1 MPSNCQVGGVP
12 PQSSAAERQITSS
25 TSSSTTKARIG
36 TMSDFEDEMDID
48 VPLTKDVKFS
58 TGSGEK
64 GKRSAANLPV
74 EAEDS
79 LPWVEKYRPVTLAD
93 VSGHQDILATIN
105 KFVDSNRLPHLLLYG
120 PPGTGKTSTILA
132 LARRIYGANNMR
144 QMVLELNASDDRGI
158 DVVREQIKTFA
169 STKQI
174 FSLGANTGG
183 NGIAA
188 YKLIIL
194 DEADAM
200 TNTAQMALRRIMEK
214 YTANTRFCIIA
225 NYSHKLSPAL
235 LSRCTRF
242 RFSPLKEPDI
252 RFLVDKVIEEEN
264 VKILPEATEALVR
277 LSKGDM
283 RRALNVL
290 QACHASSTPL
300 QPRDAPKIP
309 EKDIV
314 RETITMET
322 IYNCIAAP
330 PPDAIKK
337 ILETLLSTSDVTSC
351 LATVNTLK
359 VAQGLA
365 LADIITALSEEMVK
379 LEVKPEVMISWL
391 DGLANIEHR
400 VAGGGSEAVQ
410 TGALVGV
417 VRNGVELM
425 G

>member
-1 MPSNCQVGGVP
+1 
-12 PQSSAAERQITSS
+12 
-25 TSSSTTKARIG
+25 
-36 TMSDFEDEMDID
+36 MSDYEDEMDVD
-48 VPLTKDVKFS
+48 GPAPSKDITFS
-58 TGSGEK
+58 SDNTAK

-79 LPWVEKYRPVTLAD
+79 LPWVEKYRPVSLTD

-132 LARRIYGANNMR
+132 LARRIYGEQNMR

-174 FSLGANTGG
+174 FTVGASARPGG
-183 NGIAA
+183 MAS

-225 NYSHKLSPAL
+225 NYTHKLSPAL

-242 RFSPLKEPDI
+242 RFSPLKEADI
-252 RFLVDKVIEEEN
+252 RVLVDKVIMEEDI
-264 VKILPEATEALVR
+264 KITSDATDALVK

-300 QPRDAPKIP
+300 QPKDGPKIA

-314 RETITMET
+314 RDTITIQT

-330 PPDAIKK
+330 PPDAIQK
-337 ILETLLSTSDVTSC
+337 IAETLLSTSDVSSC
-351 LATVNTLK
+351 LSTINTLK
-359 VAQGLA
+359 VANGLA
-365 LADIITALSEEMVK
+365 LADIITALSEILTTMD
-379 LEVKPEVMISWL
+379 VKPEAMIRWL
-391 DGLANIEHR
+391 DGLAEIEYR
-400 VAGGGSEAVQ
+400 MAGGGSEAIQ
-410 TGALVGV
+410 TGAVVGV
-417 VRNGVELM
+417 VREGCELI

>member
-1 MPSNCQVGGVP
+1 
-12 PQSSAAERQITSS
+12 
-25 TSSSTTKARIG
+25 
-36 TMSDFEDEMDID
+36 MSDFEDEMELDAPA
-48 VPLTKDVKFS
+48 VKDSIMFNS
-58 TGSGEK
+58 DNLDAK

-79 LPWVEKYRPVTLAD
+79 LPWVEKYRPDTLDD

-132 LARRIYGANNMR
+132 LARRIYGNKNMR

-174 FSLGANTGG
+174 FSAAPRQGDMPSLGT
-183 NGIAA
+183 

-200 TNTAQMALRRIMEK
+200 TSTAQMALRRIMEK

-225 NYSHKLSPAL
+225 NYTHKLSPAL

-242 RFSPLKEPDI
+242 RFSPLKEVDI
-252 RFLVDKVIEEEN
+252 RGLVDYVIEKEE
-264 VKILPEATEALVR
+264 VHITGDAVESLVR

-300 QPRDAPKIP
+300 HIKGQPKPDPSTINRDL
-309 EKDIV
+309 
-314 RETITMET
+314 ITNDT
-322 IYNCIAAP
+322 IYECIAAP
-330 PPDAIKK
+330 HPDDIQI
-337 ILETLLSTSDVTSC
+337 ILDTLLSTPDITTC
-351 LATVNTLK
+351 LTTMNTLK
-359 VAQGLA
+359 ANKGLA
-365 LADIITALSEEMVK
+365 LADILTALGEELAK
-379 LEVKPEVMISWL
+379 LEVPVQTRITWL
-391 DGLANIEHR
+391 EGLAEVEYR
-400 VAGGGSEAVQ
+400 LSAGGGEVVQ
-410 TGALVGV
+410 TGGVVGV

-425 G
+425 EHGAPQ

>member
-1 MPSNCQVGGVP
+1 
-12 PQSSAAERQITSS
+12 
-25 TSSSTTKARIG
+25 
-36 TMSDFEDEMDID
+36 MSDIGDEMDVD
-48 VPLTKDVKFS
+48 VPSKDVIFS
-58 TGSGEK
+58 ADNTAK

-79 LPWVEKYRPVTLAD
+79 LPWVEKYRPNTLSD

-120 PPGTGKTSTILA
+120 PPGTGKTSTVLA
-132 LARRIYGANNMR
+132 LARRIYGPENMR

-169 STKQI
+169 STRQI
-174 FSLGANTGG
+174 FSIRGGGGGFGGSKSGGLGN
-183 NGIAA
+183 

-214 YTANTRFCIIA
+214 YTSNTRFCIIA

-252 RFLVDKVIEEEN
+252 RSLVDKVIEEES
-264 VKILPEATEALVR
+264 VKINPNAAAALVT

-300 QPRDAPKIP
+300 QPRDGPKVA
-309 EKDIV
+309 EEDIV
-314 RETITMET
+314 RETITMDT

-330 PPDAIKK
+330 PPDAIKT
-337 ILETLLSTSDVTSC
+337 ILQTLLNNSDVTSC
-351 LATVNTLK
+351 LSTINTLK
-359 VAQGLA
+359 VTQGLA
-365 LADIITALSEEMVK
+365 LADIITALSEEIVK
-379 LEVKPEVMISWL
+379 LEVKPEAMIHWL
-391 DGLANIEHR
+391 DGLAEIEYR
-400 VAGGGSEAVQ
+400 VSGGGSETVQ
-410 TGALVGV
+410 TGAVVGV
-417 VRNGVELM
+417 IRSGVEL
-425 G
+425 GAK

>member
-1 MPSNCQVGGVP
+1 
-12 PQSSAAERQITSS
+12 
-25 TSSSTTKARIG
+25 
-36 TMSDFEDEMDID
+36 MSDHEDAMDVDPPAGGNNSI
-48 VPLTKDVKFS
+48 LFS
-58 TGSGEK
+58 AESSK
-64 GKRSAANLPV
+64 GKRSTAANLPV

-79 LPWVEKYRPVTLAD
+79 LPWVEKYRPVSLDD

-132 LARRIYGANNMR
+132 LARRIYGAANVR

-174 FSLGANTGG
+174 FAKSTPFGQAAAGGAGGAGAGAGSREGSSLATF
-183 NGIAA
+183 
-188 YKLIIL
+188 KLIIL

-214 YTANTRFCIIA
+214 YTSNTRFCIIA
-225 NYSHKLSPAL
+225 NYAHKLSPAL

-242 RFSPLKEPDI
+242 RFSPLKEADI
-252 RFLVDKVIEEEN
+252 RVLVNRVIDEES
-264 VKILPEATEALVR
+264 VQIMPAAADALVT
-277 LSKGDM
+277 LSRGDM

-300 QPRDAPKIP
+300 P
-309 EKDIV
+309 EKGAPPPKPDDPPVV
-314 RETITMET
+314 REMITTET

-330 PPDAIKK
+330 PPDAIRE
-337 ILETLLSTSDVTSC
+337 ILQTLLTTTDVASC
-351 LATVNTLK
+351 LNTINSLK
-359 VAQGLA
+359 VARGLA
-365 LADIITALSEEMVK
+365 LADIITALSEEIVKVEVSAKVMVA
-379 LEVKPEVMISWL
+379 WL
-391 DGLANIEHR
+391 SGLADIEHR
-400 VAGGGSEAVQ
+400 VASGAGEMVQ

-417 VRNGVELM
+417 IRSGCEMMNA
-425 G
+425 

>member
-1 MPSNCQVGGVP
+1 
-12 PQSSAAERQITSS
+12 
-25 TSSSTTKARIG
+25 
-36 TMSDFEDEMDID
+36 MSDFEDEMDID
-48 VPLTKDVKFS
+48 VPVTKDIMFAA
-58 TGSGEK
+58 TNTAK

-79 LPWVEKYRPVTLAD
+79 LPWVEKYRPVSLAD

-132 LARRIYGANNMR
+132 LARRIYGTANMR

-174 FSLGANTGG
+174 FTLGSSASRSGLAG
-183 NGIAA
+183 F
-188 YKLIIL
+188 KLIIL

-200 TNTAQMALRRIMEK
+200 TSTAQMALRRIMEK

-242 RFSPLKEPDI
+242 RFSPLKEKDI
-252 RFLVDKVIEEEN
+252 RVLVDKVIEEEN
-264 VKILPEATEALVR
+264 VKIMPDATDALVK

-300 QPRDAPKIP
+300 QPKDGPKVA

-314 RETITMET
+314 RETITIQT
-322 IYNCIAAP
+322 IYNCVAAP

-337 ILETLLSTSDVTSC
+337 ILSTLLSTSDVTTC
-351 LATVNTLK
+351 LSTINTLK
-359 VAQGLA
+359 VSQGLA
-365 LADIITALSEEMVK
+365 LADIITALSEEIVK
-379 LEVKPEVMISWL
+379 LEVKPQVMITWL
-391 DGLANIEHR
+391 DALANIEHR
-400 VAGGGSEAVQ
+400 VASGAGEMIQ
-410 TGALVGV
+410 TGAVVGAI
-417 VRNGVELM
+417 RNGVELM

>member
-1 MPSNCQVGGVP
+1 
-12 PQSSAAERQITSS
+12 
-25 TSSSTTKARIG
+25 
-36 TMSDFEDEMDID
+36 MSDYEDDMDVDAPAPASTIM
-48 VPLTKDVKFS
+48 FS
-58 TGSGEK
+58 SDNTNSK

-79 LPWVEKYRPVTLAD
+79 LPWVEKYRPDTLED

-105 KFVDSNRLPHLLLYG
+105 KFVDTNRLPHLLLYG

-132 LARRIYGANNMR
+132 LARRIYGSKNMR

-174 FSLGANTGG
+174 FTMAPTANSGSSM
-183 NGIAA
+183 AS

-200 TNTAQMALRRIMEK
+200 TSTAQMALRRIMEK

-225 NYSHKLSPAL
+225 NYTHKLSPAL

-242 RFSPLKEPDI
+242 RFSPLKEKDI
-252 RFLVDKVIEEEN
+252 RVLVDKVISEEN
-264 VKILPEATEALVR
+264 VHIDSAATDALVR

-300 QPRDAPKIP
+300 HIKGTPKVL

-314 RETITMET
+314 RDLITETT
-322 IYNCIAAP
+322 IYECIASP
-330 PPDAIKK
+330 HPSDILK
-337 ILETLLSTSDVTSC
+337 IMNTLLKTTDVTSC
-351 LATVNTLK
+351 LQMVNSLKAT
-359 VAQGLA
+359 QGLA
-365 LADIITALSEEMVK
+365 LADIITALSEELSK
-379 LEVKPEVMISWL
+379 LDVPAPVMITWL
-391 DGLANIEHR
+391 DGLAEVEYR
-400 VAGGGSEAVQ
+400 LSGGGGEVVQ
-410 TGALVGV
+410 TGAVVGV

-425 G
+425 GNVKG

>member
-1 MPSNCQVGGVP
+1 
-12 PQSSAAERQITSS
+12 
-25 TSSSTTKARIG
+25 
-36 TMSDFEDEMDID
+36 MSDFEDEMDID
-48 VPLTKDVKFS
+48 VDVPLSKDITFS
-58 TGSGEK
+58 SDNTGTK

-79 LPWVEKYRPVTLAD
+79 LPWVEKYRPVSLAD

-132 LARRIYGANNMR
+132 LARRIYGAENMR

-174 FSLGANTGG
+174 FSLGSSTART
-183 NGIAA
+183 GIASF
-188 YKLIIL
+188 KLIIL

-242 RFSPLKEPDI
+242 RFSPLKEQDI
-252 RFLVDKVIEEEN
+252 RSLVDKVIEEEN
-264 VKILPEATEALVR
+264 VKIVADAVDSLVR

-309 EKDIV
+309 EKDVV
-314 RETITMET
+314 RETITTQT
-322 IYNCIAAP
+322 IYNCVAAP

-337 ILETLLSTSDVTSC
+337 ILDTLLSTSDVTAC
-351 LATVNTLK
+351 LSAINTIK

-365 LADIITALSEEMVK
+365 LADIITALSEELVK
-379 LEVKPEVMISWL
+379 LEVKPQVMITWL
-391 DGLANIEHR
+391 DALAEVEHR
-400 VAGGGSEAVQ
+400 VSSGANEGIQTSAVV
-410 TGALVGV
+410 GAI
-417 VRNGVELM
+417 RNGVELM

>member
-1 MPSNCQVGGVP
+1 
-12 PQSSAAERQITSS
+12 
-25 TSSSTTKARIG
+25 
-36 TMSDFEDEMDID
+36 MSDIEDEMDID
-48 VPLTKDVKFS
+48 VPSKDVTFS
-58 TGSGEK
+58 NTVTK

-79 LPWVEKYRPVTLAD
+79 LPWVEKYRPATLDD

-105 KFVDSNRLPHLLLYG
+105 KFVDTNRLPHLLLYG

-132 LARRIYGANNMR
+132 LARRIYGTENMR

-174 FSLGANTGG
+174 FSLGGASARSGVG
-183 NGIAA
+183 SF
-188 YKLIIL
+188 KLIIL

-242 RFSPLKEPDI
+242 RFSPLKERDI
-252 RFLVDKVIEEEN
+252 RVLVDKVIEEEG
-264 VKILPEATEALVR
+264 VKILPEATDSLVK
-277 LSKGDM
+277 LSNGDM

-300 QPRDAPKIP
+300 QPRDGPKIA

-314 RETITMET
+314 RETITTQT
-322 IYNCIAAP
+322 IYNCVAAP

-337 ILETLLSTSDVTSC
+337 ILSTLLSTRDVTTC
-351 LATVNTLK
+351 LATINTLK
-359 VAQGLA
+359 VSQGLA
-365 LADIITALSEEMVK
+365 LADIITALSEEIVK
-379 LEVKPEVMISWL
+379 LEVKPEVMITWL
-391 DGLANIEHR
+391 DALANVEHR
-400 VAGGGSEAVQ
+400 VAGGASEVIQ
-410 TGALVGV
+410 TGAVVGAI
-417 VRNGVELM
+417 RNGVELM

>member
-1 MPSNCQVGGVP
+1 
-12 PQSSAAERQITSS
+12 
-25 TSSSTTKARIG
+25 
-36 TMSDFEDEMDID
+36 MSDYEDEMDID
-48 VPLTKDVKFS
+48 ISSKSIIFS
-58 TGSGEK
+58 ANNTAK
-64 GKRSAANLPV
+64 GKRSVGNLPV

-79 LPWVEKYRPVTLAD
+79 LPWVEKYRPATLSD

-105 KFVDSNRLPHLLLYG
+105 KFIESNRLPHLLFYG

-132 LARRIYGANNMR
+132 LARRIYGAENMR

-158 DVVREQIKTFA
+158 EVVREQIKTFA

-174 FSLGANTGG
+174 FTMGSSAGRA
-183 NGIAA
+183 GIAA
-188 YKLIIL
+188 FKLIIL

-242 RFSPLKEPDI
+242 RFSPLKEQDI
-252 RFLVDKVIEEEN
+252 RSLVDKVIEEEN
-264 VKILPEATEALVR
+264 VKITPDAVESLVK
-277 LSKGDM
+277 LSRGDM

-300 QPRDAPKIP
+300 QLRDGPKIP
-309 EKDIV
+309 GDQIV
-314 RETITMET
+314 RDTITTET
-322 IYNCIAAP
+322 IYNCVAAP

-337 ILETLLSTSDVTSC
+337 ILNTLLSTSDVTAC
-351 LATVNTLK
+351 LTIINMLK
-359 VAQGLA
+359 ISQGLA
-365 LADIITALSEEMVK
+365 LADIITSLSEELVK
-379 LEVKPEVMISWL
+379 LEVKPQVMITWL
-391 DGLANIEHR
+391 DALAEIEYR
-400 VAGGGSEAVQ
+400 VASGANEAIQ
-410 TGALVGV
+410 TAAVVGA